1 MYAVAWLSYLI
12 LAQSDP
18 PLRSSG
24 NGASY
29 LPFLPYSPMR
39 CVKINW
45 AASLGPGA
53 YTRSRS
59 SEQKPLLPKH
69 IGQISAH
76 TIARRASRTWSD
88 DAQASSSR
96 FRASSTV
103 QTSRDLAFFFLTSSH
118 RFQPQRNICR

>member
-1 MYAVAWLSYLI
+1 
-12 LAQSDP
+12 
-18 PLRSSG
+18 
-24 NGASY
+24 
-29 LPFLPYSPMR
+29 
-39 CVKINW
+39 
-45 AASLGPGA
+45 
-53 YTRSRS
+53 
-59 SEQKPLLPKH
+59 
-69 IGQISAH
+69 ISAH

>member
-59 SEQKPLLPKH
+59 S
-69 IGQISAH
+69 
-76 TIARRASRTWSD
+76 
-88 DAQASSSR
+88 ASSSR